1 MVQSPDQRK
10 FGLAGFWPNKG
21 VVHSVK
27 RFPRRNLIASA
38 TLWNE
43 PHAMKTDTAVA
54 LRAPLVV
61 LAIAAIGI
69 VGYLARDF
77 LIPTAGGMVLALILT
92 PVANT
97 LERLHL
103 RPSLAAVLSV
113 AAISLA
119 VAGLLAVA
127 IPAVQ
132 GWAQQA
138 PLLTLKLESKLKGV
152 REQLAKIEEVS
163 KQVERATTPTPAP
176 QPDTAT
182 GAAPAPPPPEKVVV
196 REKTLLGELASTT
209 PVVILQF
216 GYGMGLALFLLA
228 NRHITWRQLIRIP
241 RTFGARIR
249 LARVMRAV
257 YDRVGHYLFAI
268 FIIYAGVAAISAAVL
283 ALIGFPDAV
292 MWGAVLG
299 LASFIP
305 FVGAPIVIALVA
317 AVAAFSFDDWERMLA
332 APLALVVIHVLE
344 SQFIT
349 PAVVGKRLSLNTI
362 GVFVSIAF
370 LGWMW
375 GAVGALVAVPL
386 LILIVTIAEQ
396 LPSLRWLAILL
407 ADGVAPPTPQEERR
421 RARMKRPP
429 ARK

>member
-1 MVQSPDQRK
+1 
-10 FGLAGFWPNKG
+10 
-21 VVHSVK
+21 
-27 RFPRRNLIASA
+27 
-38 TLWNE
+38 
-43 PHAMKTDTAVA
+43 MKTDTADA

-103 RPSLAAVLSV
+103 PPSVAAVLSV
-113 AAISLA
+113 AAISLG

-138 PLLTLKLESKLKGV
+138 PLLTMKLERKLKGV
-152 REQLAKIEEVS
+152 REQLAQIEEVS

-176 QPDTAT
+176 G
-182 GAAPAPPPPEKVVV
+182 GAAPATPAPEKVVV
-196 REKTLLGELASTT
+196 RERTLLGELASTT
-209 PVVILQF
+209 PIFLLQL
-216 GYGMGLALFLLA
+216 GYGMGLALFLLS
-228 NRHITWRQLIRIP
+228 NRHTTWRQLIRIP
-241 RTFGARIR
+241 RSFGARIR

-257 YDRVGHYLFAI
+257 YDRVGHYLFAL
-268 FIIYAGVAAISAAVL
+268 FIIYAGVAAIAASVL
-283 ALIGFPDAV
+283 AVIGFPDAV

-305 FVGAPIVIALVA
+305 FVGAPIVIAMVA

-332 APLALVVIHVLE
+332 APIALVVIHVLE

-349 PAVVGKRLSLNTI
+349 PAIVGRRLSLNTI
-362 GVFVSIAF
+362 GVFVSIAL

-386 LILIVTIAEQ
+386 LILTVTISEQ

-421 RARMKRPP
+421 RARIKKPP

>member
-1 MVQSPDQRK
+1 
-10 FGLAGFWPNKG
+10 
-21 VVHSVK
+21 
-27 RFPRRNLIASA
+27 
-38 TLWNE
+38 
-43 PHAMKTDTAVA
+43 MKTDTADA

-61 LAIAAIGI
+61 LAIAAIGL

-103 RPSLAAVLSV
+103 PPSVAAVLSV
-113 AAISLA
+113 AAISLI
-119 VAGLLAVA
+119 VAGLLAIA
-127 IPAVQ
+127 IPSVQ

-138 PLLTLKLESKLKGV
+138 PLLTLKLESKLKGL
-152 REQLAKIEEVS
+152 REQLARIEEVS
-163 KQVERATTPTPAP
+163 KQVERATTPTPT
-176 QPDTAT
+176 D
-182 GAAPAPPPPEKVVV
+182 GAAPATPAPEKVVV

-209 PVVILQF
+209 PIVVLQL
-216 GYGMGLALFLLA
+216 GYGMGLALFLLSH
-228 NRHITWRQLIRIP
+228 RHTTWRQLIRIP
-241 RTFGARIR
+241 RSFGARIR

-257 YDRVGHYLFAI
+257 YDRVGHYLFAL
-268 FIIYAGVAAISAAVL
+268 FIIYAGVAVISASILAV
-283 ALIGFPDAV
+283 IGFPDAV

-305 FVGAPIVIALVA
+305 FIGAPIVIALVA

-332 APLALVVIHVLE
+332 APIALVVIHVLE

-349 PAVVGKRLSLNTI
+349 PAIVGRRLSLNTI
-362 GVFVSIAF
+362 GVFVSIAL